1 MIVLGDNWNAACGEH
16 TPSDEIDLCEF
27 DQKLSRVCVH
37 LADQQPRSLDETSC
51 CSIGDKELILSNRNL
66 VFVVDDDPGIL
77 RGLKRLLREYGYDSL
92 LFQSAKA
99 FQAHDDFGNAICVV
113 LDVQLDGESGIEVR
127 YQMSEAGIS
136 LPVIYIT
143 ANDSDTI
150 RAAAMKSGCIAYLTK
165 PFPARSLIEPI
176 ERAAAGLA

>member
-1 MIVLGDNWNAACGEH
+1 
-16 TPSDEIDLCEF
+16 
-27 DQKLSRVCVH
+27 
-37 LADQQPRSLDETSC
+37 
-51 CSIGDKELILSNRNL
+51 LILSNRKL

-77 RGLKRLLREYGYDSL
+77 RGLKRLLREHGYDCL

-99 FQAHDDFGNAICVV
+99 FREHDDFDEAMCLV

-127 YQMSEAGIS
+127 YRLTKAGIS

-150 RAAAMKSGCIAYLTK
+150 RAAAIESGCLAYLTK
-165 PFPARSLIEPI
+165 PFPAKSLIEPI
-176 ERAAAGLA
+176 ERAAAGLV